1 MNTPMTWLILLVPA
15 FLCGWA
21 IANKEKRIGQIGQV
35 GKKLM
40 EISSLTAKTYLEK
53 QIINFFMNYFKK

>member
-1 MNTPMTWLILLVPA
+1 MTWLFLLVPA
-15 FLCGWA
+15 FLCGWT
-21 IANKEKRIGQIGQV
+21 IAKERRIGQV

-53 QIINFFMNYFKK
+53 QVISFFMSYFKK